1 MRVLVIEDGFEY
13 TETLSRFLADG
24 FEWVR
29 AGSGPE
35 GLSALQSA
43 NSDDVDGFDAVFLDM
58 RFDRVAED
66 ALLGDVERTADRFN
80 GDPVQARRFLE
91 DHQGLYVLAAIRD
104 AGLTVPVLLSYDFD
118 GEPRR
123 WTGLVSRHGPVD
135 YLPDNASP
143 SDIAHR
149 LRTLADG

>member
-13 TETLSRFLADG
+13 TETLGRFLADG
-24 FEWVR
+24 FTWVR

-35 GLSALQSA
+35 GLAALQAAETSTEA
-43 NSDDVDGFDAVFLDM
+43 SFACVFLDM

-91 DHQGLYVLAAIRD
+91 DHQGMYVLAAIRE

-123 WTGLVSRHGPVD
+123 WAGLADRHAPVD

-143 SDIAHR
+143 ANIAAR
-149 LRTLADG
+149 LRALAS

>member
-13 TETLSRFLADG
+13 TETLSRFLPEG

-29 AGSGPE
+29 AGSGPA
-35 GLSALQSA
+35 GLESLQG
-43 NSDDVDGFDAVFLDM
+43 DEFDAVFLDM
-58 RFDRVAED
+58 RFDRVPLD
-66 ALLGDVERTADRFN
+66 QLLGDVEATEDRFN

-104 AGLTVPVLLSYDFD
+104 AGLSIPVLLSYDFD
-118 GEPRR
+118 AEQRR
-123 WTGLVSRHGPVD
+123 WGKLAAKHSPLD

-143 SDIAHR
+143 ADIAGK
-149 LRTLADG
+149 LRSMKVDAAG